1 MRIIVLS
8 DKKYSYEDFYNK
20 ISTPI
25 KNSPLKYK
33 IFLFVYRYLVYFT
46 VLIYMALLIYC
57 LIQGLYHQFFNAV
70 LTPAIT
76 FIVVTIVRRLINA
89 PRLYKVYSI
98 KPLIAKKKEGES
110 FPSRH
115 TLSITIIAM
124 VGVYVWWP
132 VGIVLWIMSVCMGI
146 SRVLAGVHFPK
157 DVLAAAM
164 ISIVAGMGMFFW

>member
-1 MRIIVLS
+1 MS

-20 ISTPI
+20 ISLPI
-25 KNSPLKYK
+25 KNSSLKYK
-33 IFLFVYRYLVYFT
+33 IFLFIYRYLVYLT

-57 LIQGLYHQFFNAV
+57 LIQGLYHQLFNAV

-89 PRLYKVYSI
+89 PRPYKVYPI
-98 KPLIAKKKEGES
+98 KPLIEKKKEGES

-124 VGVYVWWP
+124 AGLYIWWP
-132 VGIVLWIMSVCMGI
+132 AGVVLWVMSACMGI
-146 SRVLAGVHFPK
+146 SRVVAGVHFPR
-157 DVLAAAM
+157 DVLAAVM

>member
-1 MRIIVLS
+1 MS

-20 ISTPI
+20 ISLPI

-33 IFLFVYRYLVYFT
+33 IFLFIYRYLVYLT

-57 LIQGLYHQFFNAV
+57 LIQGLYHQLFNAV

-89 PRLYKVYSI
+89 PRPYKVYPI
-98 KPLIAKKKEGES
+98 KPLIEKNKAGES

-124 VGVYVWWP
+124 AGLYIWWP
-132 VGIVLWIMSVCMGI
+132 AGVVLWVMSGCMGI
-146 SRVLAGVHFPK
+146 SRVVAGVHFPR
-157 DVLAAAM
+157 DVLAAAI

>member
-1 MRIIVLS
+1 MS
-8 DKKYSYEDFYNK
+8 DKKCSYEDFYNK
-20 ISTPI
+20 ISLPI

-33 IFLFVYRYLVYFT
+33 IFLFIYRYLVYLT

-57 LIQGLYHQFFNAV
+57 LIQGLYHQLFNAV

-89 PRLYKVYSI
+89 PRPYKVYPI
-98 KPLIAKKKEGES
+98 KPLIEKNKAGES

-124 VGVYVWWP
+124 AGLYIWWP
-132 VGIVLWIMSVCMGI
+132 AGVVLWVMSVCMGI
-146 SRVLAGVHFPK
+146 SRVVAGVHFPK
-157 DVLAAAM
+157 DVLAAAI

>member
-1 MRIIVLS
+1 MS

-20 ISTPI
+20 ISLPI
-25 KNSPLKYK
+25 KNSSLKYK
-33 IFLFVYRYLVYFT
+33 IFLFIYRYLVYLT

-57 LIQGLYHQFFNAV
+57 LIQGLYHQLFNAV

-89 PRLYKVYSI
+89 PRPYKVYPI
-98 KPLIAKKKEGES
+98 KPLIEKNKAGES

-124 VGVYVWWP
+124 AGLYIWWP
-132 VGIVLWIMSVCMGI
+132 AGVVLWVMSVCMGI
-146 SRVLAGVHFPK
+146 SRVVAGVHFPR

>member
-20 ISTPI
+20 ISLAI
-25 KNSPLKYK
+25 KNSSLKYK
-33 IFLFVYRYLVYFT
+33 IFLFIYRYLVYLT

-57 LIQGLYHQFFNAV
+57 LIQGLYHQLFNAV

-89 PRLYKVYSI
+89 PRPYKVYPI
-98 KPLIAKKKEGES
+98 KPLIEKNKAGES

-124 VGVYVWWP
+124 AGLYIWWP
-132 VGIVLWIMSVCMGI
+132 AGVVLWVMSVCMGI
-146 SRVLAGVHFPK
+146 SRVVAGVHFPR

>member
-8 DKKYSYEDFYNK
+8 DKKCSYEDFYNK
-20 ISTPI
+20 ISLPI

-33 IFLFVYRYLVYFT
+33 IFLFIYRYLVYLT

-57 LIQGLYHQFFNAV
+57 LIQGLYHQLFNAV

-89 PRLYKVYSI
+89 PRPYKVYPI
-98 KPLIAKKKEGES
+98 KPLIEKNKAGES

-124 VGVYVWWP
+124 AGLYIWWP
-132 VGIVLWIMSVCMGI
+132 AGVVLWVMSVCMGI
-146 SRVLAGVHFPK
+146 SRVVAGVHFPK
-157 DVLAAAM
+157 DVLAAAI

>member
-8 DKKYSYEDFYNK
+8 DKKYSYEDFYSK
-20 ISTPI
+20 ISAPI

-76 FIVVTIVRRLINA
+76 FIVVVSSISQFISHNRCIYFFLIC
-89 PRLYKVYSI
+89 VSI
-98 KPLIAKKKEGES
+98 N
-110 FPSRH
+110 
-115 TLSITIIAM
+115 
-124 VGVYVWWP
+124 V
-132 VGIVLWIMSVCMGI
+132 IVLCGKNSIADKYCAQNNGYNHYKYMNYRVIFRFSVHKNLFNI
-146 SRVLAGVHFPK
+146 PL
-157 DVLAAAM
+157 
-164 ISIVAGMGMFFW
+164 

>member
-1 MRIIVLS
+1 MS

-20 ISTPI
+20 ISLPI
-25 KNSPLKYK
+25 KNSSLKYK
-33 IFLFVYRYLVYFT
+33 IFLFIYRYLVYLT

-57 LIQGLYHQFFNAV
+57 LIQGLYHQLFNAV

-89 PRLYKVYSI
+89 PRHYKVYPI
-98 KPLIAKKKEGES
+98 KPLIEKNKAGES

-124 VGVYVWWP
+124 AGLYIWWP
-132 VGIVLWIMSVCMGI
+132 AGVVLWVMSVCMGI
-146 SRVLAGVHFPK
+146 SRVVAGVHFPR

>member
-1 MRIIVLS
+1 MS

-20 ISTPI
+20 ISLPI
-25 KNSPLKYK
+25 KNSSLKYK
-33 IFLFVYRYLVYFT
+33 IFLFIYRYLVYLT

-57 LIQGLYHQFFNAV
+57 LIQGLYHQLFNAV

-89 PRLYKVYSI
+89 PRPYKVYPI
-98 KPLIAKKKEGES
+98 KPLIEKNKAGES

-124 VGVYVWWP
+124 AGLYIWWP
-132 VGIVLWIMSVCMGI
+132 AGVVLWVMSVCMGI
-146 SRVLAGVHFPK
+146 SRVIAGVHFPR

>member
-20 ISTPI
+20 ISLPI

-33 IFLFVYRYLVYFT
+33 IFLFIYRYLVYLT

-57 LIQGLYHQFFNAV
+57 LIQGLYHQLFNAV

-89 PRLYKVYSI
+89 PRPYKVYPI
-98 KPLIAKKKEGES
+98 KPLIEKNKAGES

-124 VGVYVWWP
+124 AGLYIWWP
-132 VGIVLWIMSVCMGI
+132 AGVVLWVMSVCMGI
-146 SRVLAGVHFPK
+146 SRVVAGVHFPK
-157 DVLAAAM
+157 DVLAAAI

>member
-20 ISTPI
+20 ISFPI
-25 KNSPLKYK
+25 KKSPLKYK
-33 IFLFVYRYLVYFT
+33 IFLFIYRYLVYFT
-46 VLIYMALLIYC
+46 IIIYMALLIYC
-57 LIQGLYHQFFNAV
+57 LVRGAYYQFFNAV

-76 FIVVTIVRRLINA
+76 FIVVTIIRRLINA
-89 PRLYKVYSI
+89 PRPYKVYSI
-98 KPLIAKKKEGES
+98 EPLIAKKKDGES

-124 VGVYVWWP
+124 TGLYIWWP
-132 VGIVLWIMSVCMGI
+132 VGVVLWIMSVCMGI
-146 SRVLAGVHFPK
+146 SRVVAGVHFPK
-157 DVLAAAM
+157 DVLAAGI